1 MSYHVFSR
9 YVKVTFL
16 NGASLDPVPPGGGND
31 PDSRWVDIY
40 EDKLDGEQN
49 GGMGSGVVVD
59 AGLGWVPAYRLATTV
74 RASALAKVS
83 SSASA

>member
-16 NGASLDPVPPGGGND
+16 NGASLDPVPPCGGND

-40 EDKLDGEQN
+40 EDKLDGEQ
-49 GGMGSGVVVD
+49 M
-59 AGLGWVPAYRLATTV
+59 AEWVRE
-74 RASALAKVS
+74 S
-83 SSASA
+83 SSMPGWDGSPHTD